1 MIKNKNKKS
10 SGICMI
16 FNNNTSS
23 FHIKYSVI
31 SNRSIIGTLE
41 KEKWTSKKK
50 KKGLCTDLQFWFC
63 ILVTYLPLLPKM
75 TEIVDRESLGSLV
88 FIRRSD

>member
-1 MIKNKNKKS
+1 
-10 SGICMI
+10 MI

-41 KEKWTSKKK
+41 KETWTSKKK
-50 KKGLCTDLQFWFC
+50 KKRFMYIFA
-63 ILVTYLPLLPKM
+63 ILILYFGNLSTTP
-75 TEIVDRESLGSLV
+75 S
-88 FIRRSD
+88 